1 MYHFTRHLC
10 LACLP
15 ALFLT
20 GCATSGLPLGCE
32 SPDQNSTLMHR
43 AVECGASSAQIRRL
57 AEDGIDVN
65 ARDLFDN
72 TPLHLAGDSETLQT
86 LLALGADAT
95 TTNFYNETVLH
106 RAMRDQTA
114 FDAVAI
120 DALLAAGANVNA
132 QDHNGNTALHVA
144 AMDRRWHNNTL
155 TRHLLANGADV
166 NLMNVDGDTPL
177 HLAVKHARQN
187 EFDLED
193 ATWATATFGAAL
205 AIRYRN
211 DGLGRSS
218 VNMIKILI
226 AAGAMQDLRNYAA
239 KTPLDIALSEKKS
252 GWVTDALTGRR

>member
-1 MYHFTRHLC
+1 MHHFTRSLC
-10 LACLP
+10 LACL
-15 ALFLT
+15 AVLFLT

-32 SPDQNSTLMHR
+32 APDRNSTLMHR
-43 AVECGASSAQIRRL
+43 AVECGASGAQIRRL
-57 AEDGIDVN
+57 AADGIDVN

-72 TPLHLAGDSETLQT
+72 TPLHLATDSATLQT

-95 TTNFYNETVLH
+95 ATNFYSETVLH
-106 RAMRDQTA
+106 RVMRDQTA
-114 FDAVAI
+114 FDTAAI
-120 DALLAAGANVNA
+120 DSLLAAGANVNA
-132 QDHNGNTALHVA
+132 RDHNGNTALHVA